1 MTKDETK
8 KLQKLLNKLGHN
20 PGIIDGIWGP
30 KTKGAL
36 NASLSS
42 SIPTCEPEDYIPG
55 IDISA
60 YNGEIDWDL
69 VAKSDFKWSIC
80 KQSEG
85 TTHANKRRE
94 ENLKNARSVG
104 IKTGGY
110 HFARPDTYTSL
121 QMQDATDEAENFL
134 RCYHHDPSDLYPS
147 LDLESGLLRNNHSYN
162 VDFINQW
169 CYTVEQELGLQ
180 PRRIIMY
187 TARWATVSRI
197 IKAEPGLLNQ
207 LSEHP
212 LWWAEYNETS
222 EPDPVKSLS
231 PWKTWAIHQWTG
243 HGSVPGITG
252 NKGRVDLN
260 KMKPDMLEKLL
271 ISP

>member
-20 PGIIDGIWGP
+20 PGVIDGIWGP

-42 SIPTCEPEDYIPG
+42 SIPTCEPEEYLPG
-55 IDISA
+55 IDVS
-60 YNGEIDWDL
+60 NWNKEIDWEV
-69 VAKSDFKWSIC
+69 VANAGIKYCWVKC
-80 KQSEG
+80 SEG
-85 TTHANKRRE
+85 TTFKSKGRQER
-94 ENLKNARSVG
+94 LDGARAFG
-104 IKTGGY
+104 IHVGGY
-110 HFARPDTYTSL
+110 HFARPDTYQSL
-121 QMQDATDEAENFL
+121 ELKDARDEAHNFID
-134 RCYHHDPSDLYPS
+134 CYGTPQSADLVPA
-147 LDLESGLLRNNHSYN
+147 LDLESGLLKNNHNYN
-162 VDFINQW
+162 LDWINEW

-180 PRRIIMY
+180 PRKIIMY
-187 TARWATVSRI
+187 SARWATASRI

-212 LWWAEYNETS
+212 LWWAEYNETA

-231 PWKTWAIHQWTG
+231 PWKSWAIHQWTG
-243 HGSVPGITG
+243 HGSVPGI
-252 NKGRVDLN
+252 KGRVDLN